1 MPLYMKIIDG
11 ETVVKEAAHIVI
23 VNGNMQTIS
32 PTHKMLVADGWEEYV
47 STPSIEHVEPVETI
61 GLAKKV
67 ATEEIIKYDSSQ
79 EVNQFYIHGM
89 RMWIDKATRVGL
101 MLRFNAEIG
110 FGKTETTLWYEGMG
124 FPMKLTDAVSM
135 LYAVEL
141 YASAC
146 YDKTQEHIAN
156 VSKLETIAEVK
167 AYDYTVGY
175 PEPLRF
181 DTNEV
186 ML

>member
-1 MPLYMKIIDG
+1 MTTLYKKVIDG
-11 ETVVKEAAHIVI
+11 QVVVKEAAHII
-23 VNGNMQTIS
+23 IIKDDMQTIS
-32 PTHKMLVADGWEEYV
+32 PTHKMLIEDGWEEFVTSTTSVLEERLDYV
-47 STPSIEHVEPVETI
+47 KQRAISNITH
-61 GLAKKV
+61 
-67 ATEEIIKYDSSQ
+67 YDSSD
-79 EVNQFYIHGM
+79 EVNQFYVHGM
-89 RMWIDKATRVGL
+89 RMWLDKATRVGL

-110 FGKTETTLWYEGMG
+110 VGKTETTLWYDGMG

>member
-1 MPLYMKIIDG
+1 MTLYKKVIDG
-11 ETVVKEAAHIVI
+11 QVVVKEAAHII
-23 VNGNMQTIS
+23 IIKDDMQTIS
-32 PTHKMLVADGWEEYV
+32 PTHKMLVEDGWEEFVTSTTSVLEERLDYV
-47 STPSIEHVEPVETI
+47 KQRAISNITH
-61 GLAKKV
+61 
-67 ATEEIIKYDSSQ
+67 YDSSD
-79 EVNQFYIHGM
+79 EVNQFYVHGM

-110 FGKTETTLWYEGMG
+110 IGKTETTLWYDGIG

>member
-1 MPLYMKIIDG
+1 MPLYKKIIDG
-11 ETVVKEAAHIVI
+11 ETVIKDSAHIII
-23 VNGNMQTIS
+23 VNGNMQTMS
-32 PTHKMLVADGWEEYV
+32 PTHKMLIEDGWTEYV
-47 STPSIEHVEPVETI
+47 TS
-61 GLAKKV
+61 
-67 ATEEIIKYDSSQ
+67 ATGILEERLDYVKQRAISNITQYDSSQ
-79 EVNQFYIHGM
+79 EVNQFYVHGM

-110 FGKTETTLWYEGMG
+110 VGKTETTLWYDGIG

>member
-1 MPLYMKIIDG
+1 MPLYKKIIDG
-11 ETVVKEAAHIVI
+11 QTVIKDSAHIII
-23 VNGNMQTIS
+23 VNGNMQTMS
-32 PTHKMLVADGWEEYV
+32 PTHKMLIEDGWTEYV
-47 STPSIEHVEPVETI
+47 TSTTSI
-61 GLAKKV
+61 L
-67 ATEEIIKYDSSQ
+67 EERLEYVKRKAIDGITRYDSSS
-79 EVNQFYIHGM
+79 EVNQFYVHGM

-110 FGKTETTLWYEGMG
+110 IGKTDTTLWYDGMG

-167 AYDYTVGY
+167 AYDYKVGY

-186 ML
+186 KL

>member
-1 MPLYMKIIDG
+1 MTLYKKVIDG
-11 ETVVKEAAHIVI
+11 QVVVKEAAHII
-23 VNGNMQTIS
+23 IIKDDMQTIS
-32 PTHKMLVADGWEEYV
+32 PTHKMLVEDGWEEFVTSTTSVLEERLDYV
-47 STPSIEHVEPVETI
+47 KQRAINNITH
-61 GLAKKV
+61 
-67 ATEEIIKYDSSQ
+67 YDSSD
-79 EVNQFYIHGM
+79 EVNQFYVHGM

-110 FGKTETTLWYEGMG
+110 VGKTETTLWYDGMG